1 MRLRLSGL
9 SLIYGLALIALASVL
24 VSLLGNILA
33 SLSVESEIGRVTLHN
48 FARLL
53 GDPDFPPMLCRTLIQ
68 GGGTV
73 VVMLFF
79 SLPIAWLVARTDMR
93 GKGMIV
99 ALLTAKLAIPGFIT
113 AMAYV
118 WLLNPNNGMVNALLG
133 RTGIDATPLA
143 NIYGLGWICFLQGVV
158 LVPACVFLILPA
170 FFTMDGTL
178 EEAAWVSGVTRWR
191 TLRGIVIPLL
201 APALLAAM
209 LFFFV
214 VAIEVFDFVGLIGMP
229 GHVEVLS
236 LWIYD
241 ATHPVVGLPDYGFAG
256 AAGMAMF
263 ALSGTAI
270 ACYVHYLKRAR
281 RFAVLGGKA
290 RQVDLLELGKW
301 RWAAHGFVGTWL
313 LIALGLPIATLL
325 WTALVPF
332 LEPPSTAA
340 LAHLTLNGF
349 VFAFTYMGKPL
360 VNTLLVMAISVLLT
374 LLWGASVSWV
384 ATRSRSRFGQW
395 LDALIF
401 LSPAVPSMVAAV
413 AFQMMGIALHR
424 WIPLY
429 GSIWLIA
436 IAMAT
441 RLLAFGTRTVN
452 AAAFQINPELDEA
465 AYASGVS
472 RGKAFR
478 RIFLPMVTPALF
490 YAAIMA
496 GMLSARELTLPLM
509 IDTGHASL
517 VSTLIFNL
525 QTNGN
530 VGPASAVGLYMI
542 VLLLALVL
550 AARWLGG
557 FSERGITSAP
567 PRGEE
572 A

>member
-214 VAIEVFDFVGLIGMP
+214 VAI
-229 GHVEVLS
+229 
-236 LWIYD
+236 
-241 ATHPVVGLPDYGFAG
+241 
-256 AAGMAMF
+256 
-263 ALSGTAI
+263 
-270 ACYVHYLKRAR
+270 
-281 RFAVLGGKA
+281 
-290 RQVDLLELGKW
+290 
-301 RWAAHGFVGTWL
+301 
-313 LIALGLPIATLL
+313 
-325 WTALVPF
+325 
-332 LEPPSTAA
+332 
-340 LAHLTLNGF
+340 
-349 VFAFTYMGKPL
+349 
-360 VNTLLVMAISVLLT
+360 
-374 LLWGASVSWV
+374 
-384 ATRSRSRFGQW
+384 
-395 LDALIF
+395 
-401 LSPAVPSMVAAV
+401 
-413 AFQMMGIALHR
+413 
-424 WIPLY
+424 
-429 GSIWLIA
+429 
-436 IAMAT
+436 
-441 RLLAFGTRTVN
+441 
-452 AAAFQINPELDEA
+452 
-465 AYASGVS
+465 
-472 RGKAFR
+472 
-478 RIFLPMVTPALF
+478 
-490 YAAIMA
+490 
-496 GMLSARELTLPLM
+496 
-509 IDTGHASL
+509 
-517 VSTLIFNL
+517 
-525 QTNGN
+525 
-530 VGPASAVGLYMI
+530 
-542 VLLLALVL
+542 
-550 AARWLGG
+550 
-557 FSERGITSAP
+557 
-567 PRGEE
+567 
-572 A
+572 